1 MAAFAMAVS
10 CTRHGDLQRQKA
22 ELEELEK
29 VLRAEREALQQEQRT
44 NAVATS
50 ENQRLRGELDR

>member
-1 MAAFAMAVS
+1 MAVS
-10 CTRHGDLQRQKA
+10 STRHGDLQKQKA

-29 VLRAEREALQQEQRT
+29 VLSTEREALQREQRT

-50 ENQRLRGELDR
+50 ENQRLRVELDR